1 MGMVE
6 LSSVVMILTMPRTLL
21 LALLVVATTALAQ
34 TFEPYE
40 GQPGKDVVW
49 VPTRPA
55 LAEKM
60 LDLGGVTA
68 RDFVID
74 LGSGDGR
81 LVIAAAK
88 RGARALGVEYEADMV
103 SLARRNAA
111 AAGVAERAQFI
122 QGDMFQADISKAT
135 VLALFLLPSNLNR
148 LVPKF
153 LELPAATRIV
163 TNTYRI
169 DNWDEE
175 ASAEMGGECVSWCT
189 ALLYLVPAKV
199 AGVWR
204 VPVGELYFTQAIQ
217 RVSGTLVAPGGRRT
231 PVEGRV
237 TGEHIRFVVSS
248 DVYTGRVRDNEMSGE
263 ASGAYSGFW
272 KATRIK

>member
-1 MGMVE
+1 MA
-6 LSSVVMILTMPRTLL
+6 TRLL
-21 LALLVVATTALAQ
+21 LALLAFSLPAHAQ
-34 TFEPYE
+34 NFEPYE

-55 LAEKM
+55 LAERM
-60 LDLGGVTA
+60 LDLADITA

-88 RGARALGVEYEADMV
+88 RGARALGVEYEPQMV
-103 SLARRNAA
+103 ALARRNAD
-111 AAGVAERAQFI
+111 AAGVADRAQFI

-135 VLALFLLPSNLNR
+135 ALVLFLLPTNLNR

-153 LELPAATRIV
+153 LELPAGTRIV
-163 TNTYRI
+163 NNTYHI

-175 ASAEMGGECVSWCT
+175 RAIEMGGECVAWCT

-199 AGVWR
+199 AGAWR
-204 VPVGELYFTQAIQ
+204 LPAGDLYLTQEIQ
-217 RVSGTLVAPGGRRT
+217 RLSGTLVAPGGQRT

-237 TGEHIRFVVSS
+237 TGERIRFVLSS
-248 DVYTGRVRDNEMSGE
+248 DVYNGRVRANEMSGD

>member
-1 MGMVE
+1 
-6 LSSVVMILTMPRTLL
+6 
-21 LALLVVATTALAQ
+21 LALLLVAATALAQ

-103 SLARRNAA
+103 ALARRNAA
-111 AAGVAERAQFI
+111 AGGRALLHAADPASLRHAARARRAQNVGRG
-122 QGDMFQADISKAT
+122 QG
-135 VLALFLLPSNLNR
+135 
-148 LVPKF
+148 
-153 LELPAATRIV
+153 E
-163 TNTYRI
+163 
-169 DNWDEE
+169 
-175 ASAEMGGECVSWCT
+175 
-189 ALLYLVPAKV
+189 
-199 AGVWR
+199 
-204 VPVGELYFTQAIQ
+204 
-217 RVSGTLVAPGGRRT
+217 RRSH
-231 PVEGRV
+231 PLHAQLRCL
-237 TGEHIRFVVSS
+237 HRP
-248 DVYTGRVRDNEMSGE
+248 RARQ
-263 ASGAYSGFW
+263 
-272 KATRIK
+272 

>member
-1 MGMVE
+1 MGIVE

-34 TFEPYE
+34 TFEPCE
-40 GQPGKDVVW
+40 GKPGKDVVW

-111 AAGVAERAQFI
+111 AAGVATRAQFI
-122 QGDMFQADISKAT
+122 QGDMFQAGISKAT
-135 VLALFLLPSNLNR
+135 LLALFLLPSNLTR
-148 LVPKF
+148 LGPKF
-153 LELPAATRIV
+153 LQLPAGA
-163 TNTYRI
+163 
-169 DNWDEE
+169 
-175 ASAEMGGECVSWCT
+175 
-189 ALLYLVPAKV
+189 
-199 AGVWR
+199 
-204 VPVGELYFTQAIQ
+204 
-217 RVSGTLVAPGGRRT
+217 RT
-231 PVEGRV
+231 GPTPHPLAARG
-237 TGEHIRFVVSS
+237 
-248 DVYTGRVRDNEMSGE
+248 
-263 ASGAYSGFW
+263 
-272 KATRIK
+272 

>member
-1 MGMVE
+1 MGCAPCTHHDATPVSGGVVE
-6 LSSVVMILTMPRTLL
+6 GFGEIERTFVCLFFFQAEDGIRDYKVTGVQTC
-21 LALLVVATTALAQ
+21 ALPISTALAQ
-34 TFEPYE
+34 TFEPCE
-40 GQPGKDVVW
+40 GKPGKDVVW

-135 VLALFLLPSNLNR
+135 LLALFLLPSNLTR

-153 LELPAATRIV
+153 LDLPAGTRIGSK
-163 TNTYRI
+163 NYRI
-169 DNWDEE
+169 HGWGEG
-175 ASAEMGGECVSWCT
+175 ASA
-189 ALLYLVPAKV
+189 A
-199 AGVWR
+199 
-204 VPVGELYFTQAIQ
+204 
-217 RVSGTLVAPGGRRT
+217 
-231 PVEGRV
+231 
-237 TGEHIRFVVSS
+237 
-248 DVYTGRVRDNEMSGE
+248 N
-263 ASGAYSGFW
+263 
-272 KATRIK
+272 